1 MDIFKRYTSAELLS
15 MLKSC
20 SKRFP
25 VTVLFI
31 ILFTAFLLVFNH
43 HGEVVSKA
51 FNFICIYY
59 LSTTILLS
67 FSLHL
72 WCEEFGN
79 IRKQI
84 IVQAIVHLLW
94 ILGAVYLYEN
104 FEGNLD
110 INIALA
116 YISAIVLTFI
126 SIFILSFLREKDDI
140 TAWNF
145 TLRILLSGLI
155 AAFIGLILAGG
166 INLLFLSFQELFKLN
181 ISNEVYPDVFI
192 ICLGLIATILFLGL
206 VPAGE
211 EKHDHT
217 LRKMNRFGHVVI
229 YYLFI
234 PLLASYIV
242 TLYIY
247 ALQILLTWTLPT
259 GWVSW
264 LVTASMAGMLLII
277 TLIYPTQFGNEKKID
292 RFVMRILPIIILPLL
307 LLMTIGIIR
316 RFNDY
321 GFTVSRLYLLVFNL
335 WCYAVC
341 IGLFL
346 LRSRRIRWIPA
357 SFGIILFLT
366 SVGPQS
372 MANITRNKLRS
383 EITKIM
389 DKSSVKHRPMNAKEY
404 EQALT
409 ELDSTSVRRLNDK
422 LDYLQDLYQKNT
434 WGAFIDTTVVLNGH
448 SYEKDNESTMIDCD
462 EPTAIP
468 EGFQKATYVTENV
481 LVKTSDVRGDT
492 IPLKVTYTI
501 NEKKVATVFPVS
513 IQKMKEL
520 DHSAMR
526 NKTWMLRNEE
536 ACLYVRNFTCSKQ
549 DSDRIS
555 MSVNGILFLK

>member
-1 MDIFKRYTSAELLS
+1 
-15 MLKSC
+15 
-20 SKRFP
+20 
-25 VTVLFI
+25 
-31 ILFTAFLLVFNH
+31 
-43 HGEVVSKA
+43 
-51 FNFICIYY
+51 
-59 LSTTILLS
+59 
-67 FSLHL
+67 
-72 WCEEFGN
+72 
-79 IRKQI
+79 
-84 IVQAIVHLLW
+84 LW

-341 IGLFL
+341 IGLFI

-357 SFGIILFLT
+357 SFGIILFLI

-434 WGAFIDTTVVLNGH
+434 WGAFIDTTVVLNGQ
-448 SYEKDNESTMIDCD
+448 SYEKDNEFTTFDCD

-481 LVKTSDVRGDT
+481 LVKTSDVKGDT
-492 IPLKVTYTI
+492 IPLKVSYAI
-501 NEKKVATVFPVS
+501 NEKKVETVFPVS

-549 DSDRIS
+549 DSDQIS